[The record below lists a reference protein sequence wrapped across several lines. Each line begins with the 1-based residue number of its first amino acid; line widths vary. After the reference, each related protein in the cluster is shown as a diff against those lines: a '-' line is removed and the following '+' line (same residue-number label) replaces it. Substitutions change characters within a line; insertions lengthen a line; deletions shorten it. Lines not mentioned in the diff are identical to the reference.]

1 LLWKLYKNFYE
12 KKIVEKEMKYLGM
25 VVCLLSFLFTT
36 ASIGREP
43 VQLGPQTKLIS
54 VNAVTKNK
62 IGYWSVTNIPQRG
75 VSVKDHVLVD
85 CKKQYFKVD
94 SAYVHNGFDAQG
106 SPQFRLDVSTEG
118 WKPIVPDSPSDIA
131 RKLYCK

>member
-1 LLWKLYKNFYE
+1 MKSLKILL
-12 KKIVEKEMKYLGM
+12 
-25 VVCLLSFLFTT
+25 CLSCFLF
-36 ASIGREP
+36 SNLVIGKELM
-43 VQLGPQTKLIS
+43 QLGPQTKLIS
-54 VNAVTKNK
+54 VNSITKNK

-94 SAYVHNGFDAQG
+94 SAYVHNGFNAQG

-118 WKPIVPDSPSDIA
+118 WMPIVSDSPSDIV